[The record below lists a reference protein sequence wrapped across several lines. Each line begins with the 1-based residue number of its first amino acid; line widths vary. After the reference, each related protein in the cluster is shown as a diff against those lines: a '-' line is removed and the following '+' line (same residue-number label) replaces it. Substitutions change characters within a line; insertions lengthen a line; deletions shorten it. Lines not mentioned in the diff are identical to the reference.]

1 MRGNKSVVSAGAA
14 PVPRDVGC
22 VTPRRCSVLRSLLPP
37 SLCLTRCWH
46 CVSGPLPVFSGRWG
60 LCCRRLVWSRDETT
74 TEVLASLQD
83 KLAHVERTA
92 DTDRKEAQV
101 FAGDVAA
108 ARMAM
113 LDAGGGGATAGGAS
127 SMRAH
132 VSGSAGGDRGM
143 FAGLTGLLNAF
154 SSGGPGDSD
163 GGFRR

>member
-1 MRGNKSVVSAGAA
+1 MRRARLLAALAGAK
-14 PVPRDVGC
+14 
-22 VTPRRCSVLRSLLPP
+22 RRAAAAQ
-37 SLCLTRCWH
+37 H
-46 CVSGPLPVFSGRWG
+46 G
-60 LCCRRLVWSRDETT
+60 LSIR
-74 TEVLASLQD
+74 
-83 KLAHVERTA
+83 
-92 DTDRKEAQV
+92 
-101 FAGDVAA
+101 DVAA